1 MLNFHTHQS
10 VVLQNDRSV
19 VSLFV
24 GEHVKFAENQIYTIG
39 IHPWHSGSAM
49 VGEWLLELAHQLQ
62 NPNCIGVGEVGLDK
76 FRGAPIHTQI
86 TLLEQQAQIAQQ
98 HGKPLIIHCVRAWN
112 ELIAVKRKVKTT
124 VPWAIH
130 GFRGKPELVR
140 ELVREGFYIS
150 FGEILTHPS
159 PAIVGSL
166 REVPLDRLFLETDE
180 EQVSIDKVYAATA
193 DILKISLTDL
203 ESHINSNFATFF
215 GLSI

>member
-1 MLNFHTHQS
+1 MQINT
-10 VVLQNDRSV
+10 SV

-24 GEHVKFAENQIYTIG
+24 GEHVKFAENQLYTIG

-62 NPNCIGVGEVGLDK
+62 NTNCIGVGEVGLDK

-86 TLLEQQAQIAQQ
+86 TLLEQQTQIAQQ
-98 HGKPLIIHCVRAWN
+98 QGKSLIIHCVRAWN

-130 GFRGKPELVR
+130 GFKGKPELAK

-159 PAIVGSL
+159 PAIISSL
-166 REVPLDRLFLETDE
+166 MEVPLDRLFLETDE
-180 EQVSIDKVYAATA
+180 EQVSIEEVYAAA
-193 DILKISLTDL
+193 SHILNIPLTDL
-203 ESHINSNFATFF
+203 ESHINSNFAAFF